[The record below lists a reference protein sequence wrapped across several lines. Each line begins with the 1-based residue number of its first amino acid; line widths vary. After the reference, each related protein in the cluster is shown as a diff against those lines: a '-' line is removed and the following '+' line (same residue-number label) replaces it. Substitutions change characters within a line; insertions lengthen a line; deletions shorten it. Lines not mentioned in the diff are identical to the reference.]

1 MATKY
6 IADRFTRTTNTEW
19 RTKMK
24 LFKQLL
30 LIPALLLLFG
40 NAEAQIAVKGETI
53 YTMAGDPITDGV
65 VLIKDGKIER
75 VGAASSV
82 NIPSNYEVHEAKV
95 VTPGLIDAHSVVGL
109 AGYLNQ
115 DHDQDQLETSSAIQP
130 ELRAI
135 DAYNAREKLVHYL
148 RDNGITTVHTGHGPG
163 AIISGQ
169 TMIVKTAGETV
180 DESVVVPAKML
191 AFTLGSNLSR
201 AISKP
206 GTRSKGIAM
215 LRQELIKAQ
224 DYLEKRN
231 SEEDYSKDLGMEAL
245 ADLLEGKLTA
255 LVTVHKANDIMT
267 ALRLQ
272 EEFGFPMVL
281 DGVAESYLV
290 MDEIKESGFPVI
302 VHPTMIRTGG
312 DAKNASMETAGKLY
326 EAGIPV
332 AFQSGFEGYVPK
344 TRVVLFEAGV
354 AAANGL
360 GKENALK
367 MLTIDAARLLNI
379 HDRVGSL
386 EAGKDA
392 DIAMF
397 DGDPLEY
404 VTNITGVII
413 NGEKVK

>member
-1 MATKY
+1 
-6 IADRFTRTTNTEW
+6 
-19 RTKMK
+19 MK

-30 LIPALLLLFG
+30 LIPALLLAF
-40 NAEAQIAVKGETI
+40 NTANAQIAVKGETV

-65 VLIKDGKIER
+65 VLVKNGKIEA
-75 VGAASSV
+75 VGKASDIS
-82 NIPSNYEVHEAKV
+82 IPSEYEVHEAKV

-115 DHDQDQLETSSAIQP
+115 DHDQDQLETSNAIQP

-135 DAYNAREKLVHYL
+135 DAYNSREKLVGYL
-148 RDNGITTVHTGHGPG
+148 RSNGITTVHTGHGPG
-163 AIISGQ
+163 ALISGQ

-180 DESVVVPAKML
+180 EESVVVPAKML
-191 AFTLGSNLSR
+191 AFTLGNNMSR
-201 AISKP
+201 EISKP

-215 LRQELIKAQ
+215 LRQTFVKAQ

-231 SEEDYSKDLGMEAL
+231 GDEDYSKDLGMEAL

-255 LVTVHKANDIMT
+255 LITAHKANDIMT

-272 EEFGFPMVL
+272 EEFGFPMVI
-281 DGVAESYLV
+281 DGAAEAYLV
-290 MDEIKESGFPVI
+290 MDEIKASGFPVI
-302 VHPTMIRTGG
+302 VHPTMIRTYG

-332 AFQSGFEGYVPK
+332 AFQSGYEGYVPK

-354 AAANGL
+354 AANNGL

-367 MLTIDAARLLNI
+367 VLTIDAAKLLGIDN
-379 HDRVGSL
+379 RVGSL

-397 DGDPLEY
+397 NGDPLEY
-404 VTNITGVII
+404 ITNVTGVII
-413 NGEKVK
+413 NGVKVK